1 MKVRSI
7 TVHQVIGN
15 NPPKTSSFLFND
27 ECQLIIEDREGK
39 HIEHR
44 YLPDGNEYERIVID
58 NGTSTKTRFEYDDEG
73 DLLEEVE
80 TDEVGNLLSKTAHN
94 WIKPERVE
102 SVETIE
108 YEEGKQSHSFSR
120 SYYLKDGRHRFTR
133 SDDYCLVS
141 EYDEHGTLRCEKA
154 GFDLGNGQDTRWAN
168 INRYNDDGLIIE
180 HIDEDGTPATLEYQY
195 DEYENWIRAE
205 GRINGG
211 PVSMVMERI
220 IEYIP
225 GRWTGEESVY
235 GVFGMYHIT
244 KKLDFKNR

>member
-7 TVHQVIGN
+7 TVHQVIGS

-39 HIEHR
+39 QIEHR
-44 YLPDGNEYERIVID
+44 YLPDGNEYERIVSD
-58 NGTSTKTRFEYDDEG
+58 NGTSIKTKFEYDDEG

-108 YEEGKQSHSFSR
+108 YEEGKQSLSFSR
-120 SYYLKDGRHRFTR
+120 SYYQQDGRHRFTR
-133 SDDYCLVS
+133 GDDYCLVS
-141 EYDEHGTLRCEKA
+141 EYDEHGALRCEKA
-154 GFDLGNGQDTRWAN
+154 GFDLGNGQNTRWAN

-180 HIDEDGTPATLEYQY
+180 HIDADGTPATLEYQY
-195 DEYENWIRAE
+195 DEYGNWIRAE

>member
-7 TVHQVIGN
+7 TVSQVIGN
-15 NPPKTSSFLFND
+15 NPPKTCSFLFND

-58 NGTSTKTRFEYDDEG
+58 NGTSIKTRFEYDDEG

-108 YEEGKQSHSFSR
+108 YEEGKQSFSFSR

-180 HIDEDGTPATLEYQY
+180 HIDADGTPATLEYQY
-195 DEYENWIRAE
+195 DKYGNWIRAE

-211 PVSMVMERI
+211 PLSMVMERK

-225 GRWTGEESVY
+225 GRWTGEEPVY
-235 GVFGMYHIT
+235 GVFGMCHIT
-244 KKLDFKNR
+244 KNRDFRNR

>member
-7 TVHQVIGN
+7 TVRQVIGN

-27 ECQLIIEDREGK
+27 ECQLITEDHEGK

-44 YLPDGNEYERIVID
+44 YLPDGNEYERIVSN
-58 NGTSTKTRFEYDDEG
+58 NGTSIKTRFEYDDEG

-80 TDEVGNLLSKTAHN
+80 TDEVGNLLSITAHN

-108 YEEGKQSHSFSR
+108 YEEGKQSLSFSR

-168 INRYNDDGLIIE
+168 TNRYNDDGLIIE
-180 HIDEDGTPATLEYQY
+180 HIDADGTPATLEYQY
-195 DEYENWIRAE
+195 DEYGNWIRAE

-211 PVSMVMERI
+211 PVSMVMERK

-225 GRWTGEESVY
+225 GRWTGGDAVY